1 MHEKSIDSLSLS
13 LFHLPFSE
21 LSKLKEEIEILT
33 QDLSTSES
41 LYHRLSAQIEILEV
55 TERRVNDDL
64 QFRKNIGLSYSEEH
78 RTFQDMLVAHVQK
91 LETESKELREK
102 KRVLE
107 ESQDTNLK
115 QIQMFND
122 LKRLL
127 EEKMHLLRNQAS
139 DRTLHAD
146 HFSGV
151 NTSDMTHMGLGVDR
165 LVIGDM

>member
-1 MHEKSIDSLSLS
+1 M
-13 LFHLPFSE
+13 PRSE
-21 LSKLKEEIEILT
+21 LSKLREEIEVLM

-41 LYHRLSAQIEILEV
+41 LYHRLSAQIEILGV

-64 QFRKNIGLSYSEEH
+64 QFRKNTGLRYNEEH

-91 LETESKELREK
+91 LEMESKELREK
-102 KRVLE
+102 RRVLE
-107 ESQDTNLK
+107 ESQDKNLK

-127 EEKMHLLRNQAS
+127 EEKMYLLRNQTT
-139 DRTLHAD
+139 DRTLPHKD
-146 HFSGV
+146 HFSGI